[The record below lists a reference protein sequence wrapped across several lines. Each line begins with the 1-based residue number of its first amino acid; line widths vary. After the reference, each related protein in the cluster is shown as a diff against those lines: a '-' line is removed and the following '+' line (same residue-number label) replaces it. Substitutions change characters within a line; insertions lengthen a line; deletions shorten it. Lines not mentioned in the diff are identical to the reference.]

1 MKVIKCGRCID
12 GTGTP
17 ALENAVVVI
26 EESKIVE
33 VGEEGEVDIPRGID
47 VEEIDCSGM
56 TVLPGLI
63 DSHVHLA
70 LGAGDYYEEMF
81 SNSDAHQLIC
91 GVINARSILDAG
103 ITTVKDCGARNR
115 VAFDLR
121 EASER
126 GLIETPRLL
135 LSGRSITMTG
145 GHFYFC
151 NAVADGYEEV
161 RKTARGLLKEGADFI
176 KVMAS
181 GGGTRGT
188 DPGRPSYSVEE
199 LRGAVEVAHR
209 AGKTVSV
216 HCHATEAII
225 NAIEAEVDVI
235 EHCSFL
241 ESDGKRLR
249 HRFREDVAQE
259 IAKKGIYVDHVLP
272 VFAQDIERLKW
283 GFENLE
289 GLREQGV
296 KILAGSDDLFLDWM
310 GSLPLT
316 LELMVRG
323 GMSPM
328 EAIQTATSRAA
339 KAMKAEERI
348 GTLEKGKEADLIAV
362 EGNPLE
368 DMKALVSVRMVMKGG
383 RVIQPSPRQKAKFN
397 ISEYSRE
404 IRTKLD
410 KLEIGLKR
418 RK

>member
-12 GTGTP
+12 GTG
-17 ALENAVVVI
+17 ASAIENAVIVV
-26 EESKIVE
+26 EGSKIIE
-33 VGEEGEVDIPRGID
+33 VGEESEVDIPKGDD
-47 VEEIDCSGM
+47 VEEINCSGM

-70 LGAGDYYEEMF
+70 LGAGEYYEEMF

-121 EASER
+121 EASKR
-126 GLIETPRLL
+126 GLIKTPRLL

-188 DPGRPSYSVEE
+188 NPSHPSYNVEE

-209 AGKTVSV
+209 AGKIVTA
-216 HCHATEAII
+216 HCHATEAVI
-225 NAIEAEVDVI
+225 NALEAGVDVI

-241 ESDGKRLR
+241 ESNGQKLK
-249 HRFREDVAQE
+249 HHFRDEVAQE
-259 IAKKGIYVDHVLP
+259 IAKKEVYVDHVLP
-272 VFAQDIERLKW
+272 VNTRDIERLIW
-283 GFENLE
+283 CFENFE
-289 GLREQGV
+289 GLRERGV

-310 GSLPLT
+310 GNLPFA

-323 GMSPM
+323 GMTPM
-328 EAIQTATSRAA
+328 EAIQAATLKAA
-339 KAMKAEERI
+339 EAMKMKGDM
-348 GTLEKGKEADLIAV
+348 GTVEKEKEADLIAV

-368 DMKALVSVRMVMKGG
+368 DIKTLTSVKMVMKGG
-383 RVIQPSPRQKAKFN
+383 EVIPPSPRQKAKSN
-397 ISEYSRE
+397 VNQYSQT
-404 IRTKLD
+404 IRAKLD
-410 KLEIGLKR
+410 ELKIQNPTV
-418 RK
+418 

>member
-1 MKVIKCGRCID
+1 MK
-12 GTGTP
+12 P
-17 ALENAVVVI
+17 N
-26 EESKIVE
+26 IVSS
-33 VGEEGEVDIPRGID
+33 R
-47 VEEIDCSGM
+47 
-56 TVLPGLI
+56 
-63 DSHVHLA
+63 
-70 LGAGDYYEEMF
+70 
-81 SNSDAHQLIC
+81 
-91 GVINARSILDAG
+91 R
-103 ITTVKDCGARNR
+103 VK
-115 VAFDLR
+115 
-121 EASER
+121 
-126 GLIETPRLL
+126 
-135 LSGRSITMTG
+135 
-145 GHFYFC
+145 
-151 NAVADGYEEV
+151 
-161 RKTARGLLKEGADFI
+161 
-176 KVMAS
+176 
-181 GGGTRGT
+181 
-188 DPGRPSYSVEE
+188 
-199 LRGAVEVAHR
+199 
-209 AGKTVSV
+209 
-216 HCHATEAII
+216 
-225 NAIEAEVDVI
+225 
-235 EHCSFL
+235 
-241 ESDGKRLR
+241 
-249 HRFREDVAQE
+249 QE

-397 ISEYSRE
+397 ISQYSRE

>member
-26 EESKIVE
+26 EESRIVE

>member
-181 GGGTRGT
+181 GGGTQGT

-199 LRGAVEVAHR
+199 LKGAVEVAHR

-397 ISEYSRE
+397 ISQYSRE

>member
-181 GGGTRGT
+181 GGGTQGT

-199 LRGAVEVAHR
+199 LKGAVEVAHR

-289 GLREQGV
+289 GLREQEV

-310 GSLPLT
+310 GSLPFT

-397 ISEYSRE
+397 ISQYSRE

-418 RK
+418 AK